1 MLITLK
7 MLLRQLLLPPAGPLL
22 LVALGA
28 WLAAGAADNALR
40 RRLGWGLVI
49 ASCLTLWLLA
59 TPLVADALAHR
70 AQRYPPLDLGHPPAA
85 QAIVVLGGGDKRTA
99 APEYGGEPAAGIGL
113 LERVSYAAYVAQHT
127 ALPVLVSGTPAETR
141 AMSATLARNF
151 RVDTR
156 WVEDRSRDT
165 FQNAQFSA
173 LILKA
178 AGVSRILLVTDAE
191 HEWRAAHEFQAAGLV
206 VVPAPA
212 EVWAPRP
219 FEPLRCVPNAAALAR
234 STQAM
239 YEMLGDLARQV
250 FAALH
255 LRRQTP

>member
-1 MLITLK
+1 MFITLK
-7 MLLRQLLLPPAGPLL
+7 MVLRQLLLPPAGTLL

-28 WLAAGAADNALR
+28 WLAAGAADNAAR
-40 RRLGWGLVI
+40 RRVGLGLII
-49 ASCLTLWLLA
+49 ASVVALWLLA
-59 TPLVADALAHR
+59 TPLVADALAHH
-70 AQRYPPLDLGHPPAA
+70 AQRYPALDLSRPSRA
-85 QAIVVLGGGDKRTA
+85 QAIVVLGGGDQRAA
-99 APEYGGEPAAGIGL
+99 APEYGGQPAAGIGL

-127 ALPVLVSGTPAETR
+127 TLPVLVSGTPTETR

-151 RVDTR
+151 HVDTR

-191 HEWRAAHEFQAAGLV
+191 HEWRAAQEFQAAGLA

-212 EVWAPRP
+212 EPWAPRP
-219 FEPLRCVPNAAALAR
+219 FDPLRCVPSAAALAR
-234 STQAM
+234 STQAL
-239 YEMLGDLARQV
+239 YEMLGDVAREG

-255 LRRQTP
+255 LRRQTR

>member
-7 MLLRQLLLPPAGPLL
+7 MLLRQLVLPPAGPLL

-28 WLAAGAADNALR
+28 WLAAGASAPPLR
-40 RRLGWGLVI
+40 RRVGWALLF
-49 ASCLTLWLLA
+49 ASVTSLWLLS
-59 TPLVADALAHR
+59 TPLVADALAR
-70 AQRYPPLDLGHPPAA
+70 VAQRYPPLTLTEPPQA
-85 QAIVVLGGGDKRTA
+85 QAIVILGGGDQRRA

-113 LERVSYAAYVAQHT
+113 LERVSYAAYLAQRT
-127 ALPVLVSGTPAETR
+127 GLPVLVSGTREETR

-151 RVDTR
+151 HVQTR
-156 WVEDRSRDT
+156 WAEDGSRDT

-173 LILKA
+173 PLLKA

-191 HEWRAAHEFQAAGLV
+191 HEWRAAQEFQATGLA

-212 EVWAPRP
+212 EPWAPRP
-219 FEPLRCVPNAAALAR
+219 FDLLRCVPSAAALAR
-234 STQAM
+234 STQAL
-239 YEMLGDLARQV
+239 YEMLGDLARQA